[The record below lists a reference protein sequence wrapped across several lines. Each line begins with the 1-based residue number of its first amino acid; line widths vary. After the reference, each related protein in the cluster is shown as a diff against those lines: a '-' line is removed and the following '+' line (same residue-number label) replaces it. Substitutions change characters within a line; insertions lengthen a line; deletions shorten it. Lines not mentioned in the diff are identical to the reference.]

1 MRLAA
6 IDIGSNA
13 MRLLIND
20 VIELNGK
27 PHFVK
32 LGLFKVPVRL
42 GWDVFNDGK
51 ISDHNIQRL
60 TSALQAYKNFVDAY
74 EVDHLRACAT
84 SAMRDASNS
93 KEIID
98 VIKNETGIE
107 LEVIH
112 GKVEADLIQQ
122 AEWQGNLSKD
132 VDYLYMDVGGGSTEY
147 SLHRGD
153 EVIQSKSFNIGTIRI
168 LADKVKENEW
178 VEMQTFLQELSKSP
192 RNIEFVGSG
201 GSINTAHKLSKRPS
215 NAVLDYAYIKKLYEQ
230 IDRLTVN
237 ERIVLH
243 GLKPDRAD
251 VLPIALNL
259 YLKSMEWTEA
269 DIIHVPKFGLS
280 DGMIRALYHQHS

>member
-1 MRLAA
+1 
-6 IDIGSNA
+6 

-93 KEIID
+93 EEIID
-98 VIKNETGIE
+98 IIKNETSIE

-122 AEWQGNLSKD
+122 AEWQGNLSKE

-168 LADKVKENEW
+168 LADKVEESEW

>member
-1 MRLAA
+1 
-6 IDIGSNA
+6 

-74 EVDHLRACAT
+74 EVNHLRACAT

-93 KEIID
+93 EEIIGI
-98 VIKNETGIE
+98 IKNETGIE

-122 AEWQGNLSKD
+122 AEWQGNLSKE

-168 LADKVKENEW
+168 LADKVKESEW
-178 VEMQTFLQELSKSP
+178 AEMQTFLQELSKSP

>member
-93 KEIID
+93 EEIIGI
-98 VIKNETGIE
+98 IKNETGIE

-168 LADKVKENEW
+168 LADKVKESE
-178 VEMQTFLQELSKSP
+178 
-192 RNIEFVGSG
+192 
-201 GSINTAHKLSKRPS
+201 
-215 NAVLDYAYIKKLYEQ
+215 
-230 IDRLTVN
+230 
-237 ERIVLH
+237 
-243 GLKPDRAD
+243 
-251 VLPIALNL
+251 
-259 YLKSMEWTEA
+259 
-269 DIIHVPKFGLS
+269 
-280 DGMIRALYHQHS
+280 

>member
-1 MRLAA
+1 
-6 IDIGSNA
+6 

-93 KEIID
+93 EEIID
-98 VIKNETGIE
+98 IIKNETSIE

-122 AEWQGNLSKD
+122 AEWQGNLSKE

-168 LADKVKENEW
+168 LADKVKESEW
-178 VEMQTFLQELSKSP
+178 AEMQTFLQELSKSP

>member
-1 MRLAA
+1 
-6 IDIGSNA
+6 

-84 SAMRDASNS
+84 SAMRDAGNS
-93 KEIID
+93 EEIIGI
-98 VIKNETGIE
+98 IKNETGIE

-122 AEWQGNLSKD
+122 AEWQGNLSKE

-168 LADKVKENEW
+168 LADKVEESEW

-280 DGMIRALYHQHS
+280 DGMIRALYHLHS